1 MGFIKAVV
9 DSAGGTLGD
18 QWLEIIIPGEFNEHT
33 VVSPGVIVNKNRR
46 RGANTRASNGV
57 ISNGSKVFIPKN
69 VAAFSICEGRIEDII
84 YRPGEY
90 TFQNGVNSLLNGNGF
105 TASVSNEFANRF
117 RYGGISSRQILFA
130 FVNMR
135 EIRNIKFG
143 TKGPLLYNDLFYNT
157 DLEIYAYGTF
167 SLQVVNPVLFIRN
180 FVPPNVISY
189 SFDDLNVRGQLL
201 AELRHSL
208 GVAINSLSNQCR
220 ISQLPSMA
228 DEIANRIRMD
238 NNNAGTWE
246 KRFGIKILQVCME
259 NIEFTDGSRELVN
272 AYSKTAMEMKAYS
285 NISAQTSN
293 IAAQQKIASGIR
305 DNGFGNSA
313 GVIMGVNY
321 AQTMGNN
328 FQQNQNNSIDSI
340 NKQMEV
346 LSKLKELLDTG
357 ILTQE
362 EFNTKKKEILNL

>member
-1 MGFIKAVV
+1 
-9 DSAGGTLGD
+9 
-18 QWLEIIIPGEFNEHT
+18 
-33 VVSPGVIVNKNRR
+33 
-46 RGANTRASNGV
+46 
-57 ISNGSKVFIPKN
+57 
-69 VAAFSICEGRIEDII
+69 
-84 YRPGEY
+84 
-90 TFQNGVNSLLNGNGF
+90 
-105 TASVSNEFANRF
+105 
-117 RYGGISSRQILFA
+117 
-130 FVNMR
+130 
-135 EIRNIKFG
+135 
-143 TKGPLLYNDLFYNT
+143 
-157 DLEIYAYGTF
+157 
-167 SLQVVNPVLFIRN
+167 
-180 FVPPNVISY
+180 
-189 SFDDLNVRGQLL
+189 
-201 AELRHSL
+201 
-208 GVAINSLSNQCR
+208 
-220 ISQLPSMA
+220 
-228 DEIANRIRMD
+228 
-238 NNNAGTWE
+238 
-246 KRFGIKILQVCME
+246 ME

>member
-1 MGFIKAVV
+1 
-9 DSAGGTLGD
+9 
-18 QWLEIIIPGEFNEHT
+18 
-33 VVSPGVIVNKNRR
+33 
-46 RGANTRASNGV
+46 
-57 ISNGSKVFIPKN
+57 
-69 VAAFSICEGRIEDII
+69 
-84 YRPGEY
+84 
-90 TFQNGVNSLLNGNGF
+90 
-105 TASVSNEFANRF
+105 
-117 RYGGISSRQILFA
+117 
-130 FVNMR
+130 MR

>member
-57 ISNGSKVFIPKN
+57 ISNGSKVFIPEN

-105 TASVSNEFANRF
+105 TASVSNEF
-117 RYGGISSRQILFA
+117 
-130 FVNMR
+130 
-135 EIRNIKFG
+135 
-143 TKGPLLYNDLFYNT
+143 GPLLYNDLFYNT